1 MRISDWSSDVCSSD
15 LARRIGRFGG
25 DVHLDARH
33 LERAGTVVGKR
44 DGTRIPIL
52 LRDDGP
58 AGARQ
63 PRGGDKCVSAGI
75 TGPGHGHRPCP
86 SKIIPGG
93 GTAFPGNISAGRS
106 SLWEEAAESAY
117 RRTTPT
123 TQKNP
128 T

>member
-63 PRGGDKCVSAGI
+63 QRGGDKCVSAGI
-75 TGPGHGHRPCP
+75 TGAGHGPRRCL
-86 SKIIPGG
+86 SNMITCGG
-93 GTAFPGNISAGRS
+93 KRVSEHHGSGRASVWTLSPKGATTAS
-106 SLWEEAAESAY
+106 SH
-117 RRTTPT
+117 TT
-123 TQKNP
+123 
-128 T
+128 